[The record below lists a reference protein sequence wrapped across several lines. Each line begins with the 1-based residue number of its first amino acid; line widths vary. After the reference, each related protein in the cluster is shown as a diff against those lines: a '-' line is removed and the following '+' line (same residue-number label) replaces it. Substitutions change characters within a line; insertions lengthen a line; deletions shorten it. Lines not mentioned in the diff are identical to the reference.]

1 MDSLAEIKEINE
13 EENLVESLGLRP
25 GKAKLVLSRI
35 AKWEGSSS
43 SADPKPAAAKRKAAA
58 PAPKPAAKPKAKA
71 AAKPASKRKRAQDD
85 ESDSSDSS
93 EGFAQGQQRY
103 RAQGDSLCYP
113 PESF

>member
-13 EENLVESLGLRP
+13 EESLVESLGLLP

-43 SADPKPAAAKRKAAA
+43 SADPKHAAAKRKAAA
-58 PAPKPAAKPKAKA
+58 PAPKPAAKPKPKAKA

-85 ESDSSDSS
+85 ESDSS
-93 EGFAQGQQRY
+93 EGFA
-103 RAQGDSLCYP
+103 GDSP
-113 PESF
+113 PQKAAGRSGRGRK

>member
-13 EENLVESLGLRP
+13 EESLVESLGLLP

-71 AAKPASKRKRAQDD
+71 AAKPASKRRRAQDD
-85 ESDSSDSS
+85 ESS
-93 EGFAQGQQRY
+93 EGFA
-103 RAQGDSLCYP
+103 GDSP
-113 PESF
+113 PQKAAGRSGRGRK

>member
-13 EENLVESLGLRP
+13 EESLVESLGLLP

-71 AAKPASKRKRAQDD
+71 AATPASKRKRAQDD
-85 ESDSSDSS
+85 ERDSS
-93 EGFAQGQQRY
+93 EGFA
-103 RAQGDSLCYP
+103 GDSP
-113 PESF
+113 PQKAAGRSGRGRK